1 MQPERIFFLKEVEV
15 DQFENNPFQRSKHR
29 RHTRSRERHQDSHQK
44 APVAAIS
51 KDEKPLVKLEKTDE
65 PRDALDIVPTKIKA
79 PEIARGGGR
88 GPFVPPPIYS
98 VHRGI
103 VKRVQDFGAFV
114 EISDL
119 GGKWGLVHWAQLINQ
134 VQRILEGRESR
145 IFVW

>member
-1 MQPERIFFLKEVEV
+1 M
-15 DQFENNPFQRSKHR
+15 QRSKHR
-29 RHTRSRERHQDSHQK
+29 KHTRSRERHQDSHQK
-44 APVAAIS
+44 VPVAAFRA
-51 KDEKPLVKLEKTDE
+51 KDEKPLIKIENTDE
-65 PRDALDIVPTKIKA
+65 PHDALDLIPAKIKA

-114 EISDL
+114 EIGDL

-134 VQRILEGRESR
+134 VRRDSRRFTVILFKSN
-145 IFVW
+145 